1 MAVTARRIRSAI
13 RRFKFERSE
22 LDTCLALAGC
32 HRERPL
38 PWRKPRNGL
47 AARRVGRIDGKEFAC
62 LVGRARAAD
71 RRPFAGNAAGDPA
84 LCATGH
90 ADRVAAPDTD
100 WREPPCYFLWYLP
113 PS

>member
-38 PWRKPRNGL
+38 PWRKPGNGL
-47 AARRVGRIDGKEFAC
+47 AACGFGRIDGKEFAR
-62 LVGRARAAD
+62 LVGRAWAAD

-84 LCATGH
+84 VCATGR
-90 ADRVAAPDTD
+90 ADRMAAPDTD
-100 WREPPCYFLWYLP
+100 RCEPPGHRLWYLP